1 MLKEVT
7 KTFMKFFTIFIL
19 VIIAFTFSFCVV
31 FQPTNYTA
39 GLWNGLRKN
48 WTNYINSN
56 NGTNGTV
63 MFAEYQ
69 EPAFIFIDTLEQIF
83 DDDSVFQNFKHP
95 FPAFLKTIQM
105 LSGDYAVDPFTLD
118 SLSKEILLFIFIITS
133 FILFNLINGLA
144 ISDIAILK
152 QQAEYL
158 SLKQQ
163 VENAAETEGVICDIY
178 EKVSG
183 DFNDDEQE
191 PDDSEDKVQ
200 EITMTKKP
208 RKWYRRLGCFM
219 ISLLVRKY
227 PFVQKMDNL
236 CVDFE
241 FKRIKYEQDDRR
253 FYVLQHNSGSIQ
265 NYRPNQETLKA
276 FSDIVVS
283 NQSQEKNLNEEIE
296 TLQKEVK
303 IVKLRMA
310 SQHEEI
316 KRLLQNFININNVA
330 RLD

>member
-48 WTNYINSN
+48 WTNYINTN
-56 NGTNGTV
+56 NGTT

-144 ISDIAILK
+144 ISDIAMLK

-163 VENAAETEGVICDIY
+163 IENAAETEGVICDIY
-178 EKVSG
+178 QKVSG
-183 DFNDDEQE
+183 DFDDDEQQQE
-191 PDDSEDKVQ
+191 EYEDEKSQ
-200 EITMTKKP
+200 AMILTKKP
-208 RKWYRRLGCFM
+208 RKWYRRFACFM

-241 FKRIKYEQDDRR
+241 FKRVKFEQDDRR
-253 FYVLQHNSGSIQ
+253 FYVLQQNSGSIQ

-276 FSDIVVS
+276 FSDIVVK
-283 NQSQEKNLNEEIE
+283 NQSQETNLNEEIE
-296 TLQKEVK
+296 VLQQELKS
-303 IVKLRMA
+303 VKLRMT

-316 KRLLQNFININNVA
+316 KRLLENFTNFN